1 MLTTILFDLDGTL
14 LPFAQDDFIRC
25 YFKALAG
32 RLAPMGYE
40 SKKLTDAIW
49 KGTAAMI
56 ANDGQATNRQAFW
69 ACFTQEMGIEALA
82 LEGLFNDFYAR
93 DFNEAKRCLQAEPDH
108 GPLLQGLREKG
119 YGLVLATNPI
129 FPLVAVESRLGWVGL
144 KAGDFDFITTYENS
158 RRSKPNPG
166 YYLDILQQTGRDAG
180 SCLMIGNNP
189 VDDAAA
195 QKAGIQVYLVTDCLE
210 NPQGLPID
218 GYSHGSFQE
227 LQSFLEG
234 LPALYAQLAQVDPD
248 AAGSIHPND
257 EKRIIRALEVF
268 LSTGKPL
275 SQHDRESRAL
285 PNRYTPLTIVLNFAQ
300 RPHLWERIDRRV
312 DQMMA
317 QGLEGE
323 VRALLESGIPPD
335 CTAMQAIGYK
345 ELAAAI
351 RSGLPVQ
358 SGAEE
363 VKLRSRQYAKR
374 QLTWFR
380 RNRDARWFEWEKI
393 PDFSAALSFSTELIR
408 EAGLQ

>member
-1 MLTTILFDLDGTL
+1 MKPNILVICGPT
-14 LPFAQDDFIRC
+14 ASG
-25 YFKALAG
+25 KTALAAE
-32 RLAPMGYE
+32 LALRFGGEVVSADSMQVYRRM
-40 SKKLTDAIW
+40 DI
-49 KGTAAMI
+49 GTAKPTRSEQRGVPHHMI
-56 ANDGQATNRQAFW
+56 DVAEPEENYSVARYVADAVPIVDGILARGKLPIIAGGTGLYIDHLVAGRQFAPF
-69 ACFTQEMGIEALA
+69 QPDS
-82 LEGLFNDFYAR
+82 GLR
-93 DFNEAKRCLQAEPDH
+93 PQLQARAR
-108 GPLLQGLREKG
+108 Q
-119 YGLVLATNPI
+119 
-129 FPLVAVESRLGWVGL
+129 
-144 KAGDFDFITTYENS
+144 
-158 RRSKPNPG
+158 
-166 YYLDILQQTGRDAG
+166 
-180 SCLMIGNNP
+180 
-189 VDDAAA
+189 
-195 QKAGIQVYLVTDCLE
+195 
-210 NPQGLPID
+210 
-218 GYSHGSFQE
+218 
-227 LQSFLEG
+227 EG

-248 AAGSIHPND
+248 AAGIIHPND

-285 PNRYTPLTIVLNFAQ
+285 PSRYTPLTIALNFAQ

>member
-1 MLTTILFDLDGTL
+1 MKPNILVICGPT
-14 LPFAQDDFIRC
+14 ASG
-25 YFKALAG
+25 KTALAAE
-32 RLAPMGYE
+32 LALRFGGEVVSADSMQVYRRM
-40 SKKLTDAIW
+40 DI
-49 KGTAAMI
+49 GTAKPTQSEQRGVPHHMI
-56 ANDGQATNRQAFW
+56 DVAEPEENYSVARYVADAVPIVDGILARGKLPIIAGGTGLYIDHLVAGRQFAPF
-69 ACFTQEMGIEALA
+69 QPDS
-82 LEGLFNDFYAR
+82 GLR
-93 DFNEAKRCLQAEPDH
+93 PQLQARAR
-108 GPLLQGLREKG
+108 Q
-119 YGLVLATNPI
+119 
-129 FPLVAVESRLGWVGL
+129 
-144 KAGDFDFITTYENS
+144 
-158 RRSKPNPG
+158 
-166 YYLDILQQTGRDAG
+166 
-180 SCLMIGNNP
+180 
-189 VDDAAA
+189 
-195 QKAGIQVYLVTDCLE
+195 
-210 NPQGLPID
+210 
-218 GYSHGSFQE
+218 
-227 LQSFLEG
+227 EG

-285 PNRYTPLTIVLNFAQ
+285 PSRYTPLTIALNFAQ

-345 ELAAAI
+345 EIAAAI
-351 RSGLPVQ
+351 SEGRPAAE
-358 SGAEE
+358 GAEE

-408 EAGLQ
+408 DAGLQ

>member
-1 MLTTILFDLDGTL
+1 MKPNILVICGPT
-14 LPFAQDDFIRC
+14 ASG
-25 YFKALAG
+25 KTALAAE
-32 RLAPMGYE
+32 LALRFGGEVVSADSMQVYRRM
-40 SKKLTDAIW
+40 DI
-49 KGTAAMI
+49 GTAKPTRSEQRGVPHHMI
-56 ANDGQATNRQAFW
+56 DVAEPEENYSVARYVADAVPIVDGILARGKLPIIAGGTGLYIDHLVAGRQFAPF
-69 ACFTQEMGIEALA
+69 QPDS
-82 LEGLFNDFYAR
+82 GLR
-93 DFNEAKRCLQAEPDH
+93 PQLQARAR
-108 GPLLQGLREKG
+108 Q
-119 YGLVLATNPI
+119 
-129 FPLVAVESRLGWVGL
+129 
-144 KAGDFDFITTYENS
+144 
-158 RRSKPNPG
+158 
-166 YYLDILQQTGRDAG
+166 
-180 SCLMIGNNP
+180 
-189 VDDAAA
+189 
-195 QKAGIQVYLVTDCLE
+195 
-210 NPQGLPID
+210 
-218 GYSHGSFQE
+218 
-227 LQSFLEG
+227 EG

-248 AAGSIHPND
+248 AAGNIHPND

-285 PNRYTPLTIVLNFAQ
+285 PSRYTPLTIVLNFAQ

>member
-1 MLTTILFDLDGTL
+1 MKPNILVICGPT
-14 LPFAQDDFIRC
+14 ASG
-25 YFKALAG
+25 KTALAAE
-32 RLAPMGYE
+32 LALRFGGEVVSADSMQVYRRM
-40 SKKLTDAIW
+40 DI
-49 KGTAAMI
+49 GTAKPTQSEQRGVPHHMI
-56 ANDGQATNRQAFW
+56 DVAEPEENYSVARYVADAVPIVDGILARGKLPIIAGGTGLYIDHLVAGRQFAPF
-69 ACFTQEMGIEALA
+69 QPDS
-82 LEGLFNDFYAR
+82 GLR
-93 DFNEAKRCLQAEPDH
+93 PQLQARAR
-108 GPLLQGLREKG
+108 Q
-119 YGLVLATNPI
+119 
-129 FPLVAVESRLGWVGL
+129 
-144 KAGDFDFITTYENS
+144 
-158 RRSKPNPG
+158 
-166 YYLDILQQTGRDAG
+166 
-180 SCLMIGNNP
+180 
-189 VDDAAA
+189 
-195 QKAGIQVYLVTDCLE
+195 
-210 NPQGLPID
+210 
-218 GYSHGSFQE
+218 
-227 LQSFLEG
+227 EG

-285 PNRYTPLTIVLNFAQ
+285 PSRYTPLTIALNFAQ

-312 DQMMA
+312 GQMMA